1 MCLPKRN
8 VPGPPKRKAL
18 LLVRWNLLLAE
29 TLYVVI
35 PKQDT
40 LLCIADRSLSR
51 LRGSPLPGTGCLG
64 PKFCVRCIYPAH
76 RDCLGPLSRVGA
88 FILPDAAAAASPP
101 VRVWVAVPLG
111 LGWVL
116 GRRLAWVRLPCRV
129 LLRRLCRRC
138 AFGWLCRFDLGWC
151 SAFVLRWCACTTGC
165 SCGGYAAERS

>member
-40 LLCIADRSLSR
+40 FLCIADRSLSR
-51 LRGSPLPGTGCLG
+51 LRGSPLPGTGCLSPG
-64 PKFCVRCIYPAH
+64 SCV
-76 RDCLGPLSRVGA
+76 GGA
-88 FILPDAAAAASPP
+88 VFPDAVVQALS
-101 VRVWVAVPLG
+101 
-111 LGWVL
+111 
-116 GRRLAWVRLPCRV
+116 LAWVRLFCQV

-138 AFGWLCRFDLGWC
+138 AFELAVPLGFEPG
-151 SAFVLRWCACTTGC
+151 A
-165 SCGGYAAERS
+165 